1 MATHLNGTANDVARN
16 GQNPV
21 QKNKVKSPIS
31 LAHVV
36 LRTSNYEAMVQF
48 WQTFLGADINFKDH
62 QLAFLRYD
70 AEHHRIAIIN
80 VPGTGPKEQASAG
93 LEHIAFTFETLDDL
107 LESYLQRKALGMMP
121 CWCINHGPTTSIYYR
136 DPDGNRVETQV
147 DNFDTVDEAHA
158 FMTSTLFKENPIG
171 TDFDPEDLIKR
182 LKAGEDH
189 RSIKT
194 RVEIGP
200 RSFPEGF

>member
-1 MATHLNGTANDVARN
+1 MSADHNGTTNGITSHDVNHA
-16 GQNPV
+16 P
-21 QKNKVKSPIS
+21 KSKVRSPIS

-36 LRTSNYEAMVQF
+36 LRTSNYEPMVQF
-48 WQTFLGADINFKDH
+48 WRTFLGAEISFKDD

-80 VPGTGPKEQASAG
+80 VPGTGPKVPTSAG
-93 LEHIAFTFETLDDL
+93 LEHIAFTFATLDDL
-107 LESYLQRKALGMMP
+107 TEAYLQRKALGMVP
-121 CWCINHGPTTSIYYR
+121 CWCTNHGPTTSIYYR

-147 DNFDTVDEAHA
+147 DNFDTVDEANA
-158 FMTSTLFKENPIG
+158 FMAGPLYRENPIG
-171 TDFDPEDLIKR
+171 TDFDPEDLIQR

-194 RVEIGP
+194 RIEIG
-200 RSFPEGF
+200 RRGLPEDF